1 MNKSIAFLV
10 QNNHVLFNSIPVA
23 QYALRNGI
31 ELLDRSSSQQ
41 FDPMNT
47 DVDWSKYDIIVPYG
61 SVQFARLCREKGL
74 ADHIFYSE
82 EGFRTDLWIEKFGTK
97 ALNYTGTLMKASEVF
112 EHLGYAK
119 EAHVRPNHVD
129 KAFVAAVFDQ
139 AGWDAI
145 RQERNIEDDLDVF
158 VSPPM
163 HIDAEFRCWIV
174 DGVVFEMSSYR
185 QNGEMFV
192 ERVVN
197 LDGNIVRLAQ
207 ELADVYL
214 PDRAVVMD
222 IAVRG
227 SEVYFLEFN
236 SIHSSGW
243 YAADINR
250 VWDRFIDWRM
260 HDGL

>member
-1 MNKSIAFLV
+1 MTKSVAFLV
-10 QNNHVLFNSIPVA
+10 QNNHVLYNSIPVA

-31 ELLDRSSSQQ
+31 ELFDQSSTAE
-41 FDPMNT
+41 FDPM
-47 DVDWSKYDIIVPYG
+47 DCGVDWSEFDIVIPYG
-61 SVQFARLCREKGL
+61 SVQFARLCRDRGL
-74 ADHIFYSE
+74 ANHTFYSE
-82 EGFRTDLWIEKFGTK
+82 EGFRTDLWIEKFGPR
-97 ALNYTGTLMKASEVF
+97 ALNYAGTLMKAGEVF

-119 EAHVRPNHVD
+119 EAHIRPNHVD
-129 KAFVAAVFDQ
+129 KAFVASVFDQ
-139 AGWDAI
+139 ISWDAV
-145 RQERNIEDDLDVF
+145 RQEQDIKDDLDVF

-174 DGVVFEMSSYR
+174 GGKVIEMSSYR

-207 ELADVYL
+207 DLADVYL
-214 PDRAVVMD
+214 PNQAVVMD
-222 IAVRG
+222 IAVCG

-243 YAADINR
+243 YTADINR
-250 VWDRFIDWRM
+250 VFDCLIAYL
-260 HDGL
+260 GAV

>member
-82 EGFRTDLWIEKFGTK
+82 EGFRTDSWIEKFGPK

-139 AGWDAI
+139 VSWDAV
-145 RQERNIEDDLDVF
+145 RQEKNVEDDLDVF

-174 DGVVFEMSSYR
+174 GGEVIEVSQYRKDNEMWCERISLERPFTDGFQM
-185 QNGEMFV
+185 
-192 ERVVN
+192 
-197 LDGNIVRLAQ
+197 I
-207 ELADVYL
+207 ADIHL
-214 PDRAVVMD
+214 PDEAVVMD
-222 IAVRG
+222 VAQVG
-227 SEVYFLEFN
+227 DELYFLEFN

-243 YAADINR
+243 YDASIDN
-250 VWDRFIDWRM
+250 VWNSYLQW
-260 HDGL
+260 LSSK

>member
-1 MNKSIAFLV
+1 MTKSIAFLV
-10 QNNHVLFNSIPVA
+10 QNNHVLYNSIPVA
-23 QYALRNGI
+23 QYALRKGFD
-31 ELLDRSSSQQ
+31 LLDRSSSVQ

-74 ADHIFYSE
+74 GDHVFYSE
-82 EGFRTDLWIEKFGTK
+82 EGFRTDSWIEKFGPK

-119 EAHVRPNHVD
+119 EAHIRPNHVD

-139 AGWDAI
+139 ESWDAV
-145 RQERNIEDDLDVF
+145 RQEKNIEDDLEVF

-174 DGVVFEMSSYR
+174 GGKVVEMSSYR

-192 ERVVN
+192 ERVVDLN
-197 LDGNIVRLAQ
+197 RNIVKLAQ
-207 ELADVYL
+207 NLADVYL
-214 PDRAVVMD
+214 PNQAVVMD
-222 IAVRG
+222 IAVSG
-227 SEVYFLEFN
+227 PDVYFLEFN

-243 YAADINR
+243 YAADINH
-250 VWDRFIDWRM
+250 VWDEYLTW
-260 HDGL
+260 LSSK